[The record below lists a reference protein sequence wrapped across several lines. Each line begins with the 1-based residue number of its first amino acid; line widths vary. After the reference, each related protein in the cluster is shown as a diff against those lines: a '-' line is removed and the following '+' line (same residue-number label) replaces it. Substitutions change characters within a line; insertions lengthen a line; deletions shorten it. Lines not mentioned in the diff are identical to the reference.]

1 MRGYFAVG
9 AEGISKPMNLGN
21 LMRSAHAFGASFF
34 FTIDAHSRIRKAPAS
49 DTSKSTGHLPL
60 FHWSGLEAM
69 DLPQGCQLVGVE
81 LTEAAVDLPSFMH
94 PLQAA
99 YVLGPERGSL
109 SPQMQ
114 ARCAHIIKIPT
125 KFCLNIAIAG
135 AIVLYD
141 RHRVHGQYAERPIS
155 SVAPR
160 SQRPRHTHGDPI
172 LRHGRRTPR
181 DPGPAET

>member
-34 FTIDAHSRIRKAPAS
+34 FTVDADSRIRKAPPS

-60 FHWSGLEAM
+60 FHWGAIPEM
-69 DLPQGCQLVGVE
+69 DLPQGCQLVGIE
-81 LTEAAVDLPSFMH
+81 LTDDAVDLPSFMH

-109 SPQMQ
+109 SAEMQ
-114 ARCAHIIKIPT
+114 AACAHVIKIPT
-125 KFCLNIAIAG
+125 KFCLNIAVAG

-141 RHRVHGQYAERPIS
+141 RHRVHGQYAERPLT
-155 SVAPR
+155 AGGPK
-160 SQRPRHTHGDPI
+160 
-172 LRHGRRTPR
+172 TPR
-181 DPGPAET
+181 PAHKHGGPIMRTGRKVPGNES